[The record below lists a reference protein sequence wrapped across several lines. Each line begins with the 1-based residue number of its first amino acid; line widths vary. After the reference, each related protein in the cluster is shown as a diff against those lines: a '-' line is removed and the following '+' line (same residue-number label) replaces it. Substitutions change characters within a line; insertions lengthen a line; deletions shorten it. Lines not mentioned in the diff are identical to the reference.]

1 MKSNCFIK
9 IIFVLAFFAVNIL
22 ITDCAFS
29 ECYVKV
35 ATIGNTPPPFESENK
50 QEIVDHVI
58 KFWDDELKQVL
69 RKKPDLIVLPE
80 LCDLSLAGEEY
91 LNVRKNQVLDH
102 FAAIARRYKCYIAFG
117 MQRKDEEATW
127 RNSVV
132 MLGRNGEIAGIY
144 DKNFPTIGEMQVGIK
159 ASDKAQIIET
169 DFGRV
174 AIAICFDLNFDELLQ
189 KYESQKPDL
198 IILSSMYH
206 GGLAQSVWAYT
217 CQSYFVGSVYR
228 GYPSQIRNPFGEVI
242 ASSSSQND
250 YALETINLDFKRV
263 HLAYNI
269 LNLAALKKK
278 YGKTVKISDPGEY
291 ASVIV
296 SSENKNVTVK
306 EMIEE
311 FEIVEYNEYLDQ
323 VREYR
328 KEDGNME

>member
-1 MKSNCFIK
+1 MKSNYFTK
-9 IIFVLAFFAVNIL
+9 IFLVLAFFAVNI
-22 ITDCAFS
+22 IIADCAYS
-29 ECYVKV
+29 ERNVKV
-35 ATIGNTPPPFESENK
+35 ATIGNTPPPIESENK

-58 KFWDDELKQVL
+58 KFWDEELKQVL

-91 LNVRKNQVLDH
+91 LSVRKNQVLDH
-102 FAAIARRYKCYIAFG
+102 FASVARKYKCYIAFG
-117 MQRKDEEATW
+117 MQRKDEEDLW

-132 MLGRNGEIAGIY
+132 VLGRNGNIAGIY

-159 ASDKAQIIET
+159 ASNKAQIIET

-174 AIAICFDLNFDELLQ
+174 AIAICFDLNFDELL
-189 KYESQKPDL
+189 KRYESQEPDL

-242 ASSSSQND
+242 ASSTAQND
-250 YALETINLDFKRV
+250 FAIETINLDFRRV

-291 ASVIV
+291 ASVLV
-296 SSENKNVTVK
+296 SSENENVTVE
-306 EMIEE
+306 EMIDE
-311 FEIVEYNEYLDQ
+311 FEIVEFNDYLDQ
-323 VREYR
+323 IREFR

>member
-1 MKSNCFIK
+1 MKPNYFIRLL
-9 IIFVLAFFAVNIL
+9 FVLTFFILNI
-22 ITDCAFS
+22 IVADCAFS
-29 ECYVKV
+29 ERFVKV
-35 ATIGNTPPPFESENK
+35 ATIGNTPPVIESDNK

-58 KFWDDELKQVL
+58 RFWDDELKAVL

-91 LNVRKNQVLDH
+91 LSVRKNQVLDH
-102 FAAIARRYKCYIAFG
+102 FASIAKKYKCYIAFG
-117 MQRKDEEATW
+117 MQRKDDKELW

-132 MLGRNGEIAGIY
+132 MLGRNGQIAGIY
-144 DKNFPTIGEMQVGIK
+144 DKNFPTIGEMQIGIK
-159 ASDKAQIIET
+159 ASDEANIIET

-174 AIAICFDLNFDELLQ
+174 AIAICFDLNFDELL
-189 KYESQKPDL
+189 KEYAIQKPDL

-228 GYPSQIRNPFGEVI
+228 GYPSQIRDPFGEVI
-242 ASSSSQND
+242 ASSTSQND

-278 YGKTVKISDPGEY
+278 YGKSVKISDPGEY

-296 SSENKNVTVK
+296 SSENENVSVD
-306 EMIEE
+306 EMIHE
-311 FEIVEYNEYLDQ
+311 FEIVEFNEYLDQ
-323 VREYR
+323 IREFR
-328 KEDGNME
+328 REDGNLE